1 VLPSHRRLK
10 QPRKDD
16 YAIHRSSHRAT
27 RSGADLAAAV
37 LVVLGVSVVSF
48 FLTFL
53 TGDPA
58 EIMLPPGATAVQ
70 IAKFRAEWGFADP
83 LPVQYWRFLR
93 RAIHG
98 DFGVSLQHGQS
109 SLPLI
114 AARLP
119 ATLQLTVTAM
129 LLAIVLAVPLG
140 VLAATHRGGKL
151 DLLTMGVALFGQSVP
166 NFWLAI
172 MMILL
177 FAVSWGWLPTSGR
190 GGWTHVVMPAAAIA
204 INLMALLTRL
214 VRTTMIE
221 VLSEDFVRTGRSKGL
236 RELAVVLRH
245 ALPNALIPLVTV
257 VGLQFGYILGGA
269 VVIET
274 IFTWPGVGLFTI
286 QAIMNR
292 DYPVAAVGVAAGL
305 VAGYLGG
312 RVGAVIMR
320 VVDLN
325 LAFPL
330 ILLALAVV
338 ALLGANLRNLVI
350 VMAITTWIIYAR
362 VVRGL
367 TRTLREQEFVQA
379 VRALGARDARI
390 IARHVLPTVLA
401 PIMVIWTL
409 EVARV
414 ILMESAL
421 SFLGLGVP
429 PPTPTWG
436 RMLAEG
442 RDYLTL
448 AGWISIFPGLAIMVT
463 VLGINF
469 LGDGLRDLRDP
480 RLRGQT

>member
-1 VLPSHRRLK
+1 VRGYVAARL
-10 QPRKDD
+10 
-16 YAIHRSSHRAT
+16 AT
-27 RSGADLAAAV
+27 AV
-37 LVVLGVSVVSF
+37 LVIVGVSVVSF

-58 EIMLPPGATAVQ
+58 EIMLPPGATAAQ
-70 IAKFRAEWGFADP
+70 IAKFRVEWGFADP

-129 LLAIVLAVPLG
+129 VLAIALAVPLG
-140 VLAATHRGGKL
+140 VLAATKRGGTL
-151 DLLTMGVALFGQSVP
+151 DLLAMGVALFGQSVP

-177 FAVSWGWLPTSGR
+177 FAVTWGLLPTSGR

-214 VRTTMIE
+214 VRATMIE

-236 RELAVVLRH
+236 REVAVVLRH

-292 DYPVAAVGVAAGL
+292 DYPVVQAAVFILAVAVVL
-305 VAGYLGG
+305 INLT
-312 RVGAVIMR
+312 
-320 VVDLN
+320 VDL
-325 LAFPL
+325 LYVWL
-330 ILLALAVV
+330 
-338 ALLGANLRNLVI
+338 
-350 VMAITTWIIYAR
+350 
-362 VVRGL
+362 
-367 TRTLREQEFVQA
+367 
-379 VRALGARDARI
+379 
-390 IARHVLPTVLA
+390 
-401 PIMVIWTL
+401 
-409 EVARV
+409 
-414 ILMESAL
+414 
-421 SFLGLGVP
+421 
-429 PPTPTWG
+429 
-436 RMLAEG
+436 
-442 RDYLTL
+442 
-448 AGWISIFPGLAIMVT
+448 
-463 VLGINF
+463 
-469 LGDGLRDLRDP
+469 DP
-480 RLRGQT
+480 RIRVT

>member
-1 VLPSHRRLK
+1 VRTYVAARL
-10 QPRKDD
+10 
-16 YAIHRSSHRAT
+16 AT
-27 RSGADLAAAV
+27 AV
-37 LVVLGVSVVSF
+37 LVIVGVSVVSF
-48 FLTFL
+48 CLTFL

-58 EIMLPPGATAVQ
+58 EIMLPPGATAAQ
-70 IAKFRAEWGFADP
+70 IAKFRADWGFADP

-93 RAIHG
+93 RAVHG

-129 LLAIVLAVPLG
+129 VLAIALAVPLG

-177 FAVSWGWLPTSGR
+177 FAVSWGLLPTSGR

-221 VLSEDFVRTGRSKGL
+221 VLAEDFVRTGRSKGL
-236 RELAVVLRH
+236 REVAVVLRH

-286 QAIMNR
+286 QAIMHR
-292 DYPVAAVGVAAGL
+292 DYPVVQASVFILATAVVLINLA
-305 VAGYLGG
+305 
-312 RVGAVIMR
+312 
-320 VVDLN
+320 VDL
-325 LAFPL
+325 LYVWL
-330 ILLALAVV
+330 
-338 ALLGANLRNLVI
+338 
-350 VMAITTWIIYAR
+350 
-362 VVRGL
+362 
-367 TRTLREQEFVQA
+367 
-379 VRALGARDARI
+379 
-390 IARHVLPTVLA
+390 
-401 PIMVIWTL
+401 
-409 EVARV
+409 
-414 ILMESAL
+414 
-421 SFLGLGVP
+421 
-429 PPTPTWG
+429 
-436 RMLAEG
+436 
-442 RDYLTL
+442 
-448 AGWISIFPGLAIMVT
+448 
-463 VLGINF
+463 
-469 LGDGLRDLRDP
+469 DP
-480 RLRGQT
+480 RIRVT